1 MSVVPNESV
10 ENQVSGH
17 MDPGAANSLLEQRHT
32 IAVIIP
38 CFNEGHSIA
47 EVVRGFRAVLPNA
60 RIYVFDNNST
70 DETIAIAR
78 ASGALVRREK
88 LQGKGHVVGRM
99 VFDVGA
105 DADVIAGGGATSCAT
120 HSNPTVETP

>member
-88 LQGKGHVVGRM
+88 IPGKRPMVRSTFAGRGRRR
-99 VFDVGA
+99 DCT
-105 DADVIAGGGATSCAT
+105 GGRGSALVP
-120 HSNPTVETP
+120 HL